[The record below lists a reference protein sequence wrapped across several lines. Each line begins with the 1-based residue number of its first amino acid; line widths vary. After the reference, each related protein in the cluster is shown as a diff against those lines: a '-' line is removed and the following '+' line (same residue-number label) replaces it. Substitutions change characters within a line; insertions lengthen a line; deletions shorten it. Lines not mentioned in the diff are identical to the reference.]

1 MKLFFLGLIAIVL
14 SPMSAIAEPL
24 NLPICYMVTSRGK
37 LIDLTYMCVP
47 NTPKQITSASTE
59 VTADDI
65 CSLAASQRL
74 AATNQFQADEAD
86 KILNTCR
93 NNRAAVEWA
102 AKFKP

>member
-1 MKLFFLGLIAIVL
+1 ML
-14 SPMSAIAEPL
+14 SSKVR
-24 NLPICYMVTSRGK
+24 CSR
-37 LIDLTYMCVP
+37 
-47 NTPKQITSASTE
+47 
-59 VTADDI
+59 
-65 CSLAASQRL
+65 QRL